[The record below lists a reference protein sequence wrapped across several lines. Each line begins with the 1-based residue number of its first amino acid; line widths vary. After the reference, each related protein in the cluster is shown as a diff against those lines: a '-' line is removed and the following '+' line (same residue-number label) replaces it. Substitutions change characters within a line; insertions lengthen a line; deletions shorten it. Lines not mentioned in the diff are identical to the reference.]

1 MINLTNFYNVKNQK
15 LLKEEYIKSKIEDS
29 YQDQLTDYI
38 FLQKKVNLI
47 RNILPHKSQLSTLDY
62 TKLNKYYNFCKS
74 IIISKKKNKE
84 DDMNWIN
91 KNLSHKKRINNNL
104 DKKLYLSNPV
114 LKKIFLSHEE
124 DNNNINM
131 TELNTEY
138 KKDSSRYQSSFH
150 RNNYLRNKRG
160 VIDLKSTYINFRPKN
175 DLYKLPNQIKNK
187 YKYNLTNLKNNSIK
201 RNYQIKDKMTKFDKF
216 AKYFM
221 RGLSLSEE
229 QNAYYQKCKKIYM
242 SFGDNN
248 NMNMK
253 LERINS
259 FDSKTNKNKINTRI
273 KREINKN
280 INNSEYK
287 NNSHRNKKAAM
298 FKYSLKNLIKTENPI
313 KILL

>member
-15 LLKEEYIKSKIEDS
+15 RIKEEYIKTKIEDS

-38 FLQKKVNLI
+38 FLQKKVNSI
-47 RNILPHKSQLSTLDY
+47 RNILPHKTQLSTLDY

-74 IIISKKKNKE
+74 IIISKKLNKE
-84 DDMNWIN
+84 DNMNWI
-91 KNLSHKKRINNNL
+91 KQNLSHKKRINDNL
-104 DKKLYLSNPV
+104 EKKLYLSNPI

-124 DNNNINM
+124 DNNINM
-131 TELNTEY
+131 TQLNTEN
-138 KKDSSRYQSSFH
+138 KKEGSRYQSSFH
-150 RNNYLRNKRG
+150 RDNNLRNKKG
-160 VIDLKSTYINFRPKN
+160 IINLKNTYINFRPKN

-187 YKYNLTNLKNNSIK
+187 YKYNLTNIKNNSIK
-201 RNYQIKDKMTKFDKF
+201 RNYQLKDKMTNFDKF

-229 QNAYYQKCKKIYM
+229 QNAYYQKCKKIDM
-242 SFGDNN
+242 SFGENN

-253 LERINS
+253 FEKINS
-259 FDSKTNKNKINTRI
+259 FDSKKNKNKLNTRI
-273 KREINKN
+273 KTEINKN

-287 NNSHRNKKAAM
+287 INSNHKNKCPM